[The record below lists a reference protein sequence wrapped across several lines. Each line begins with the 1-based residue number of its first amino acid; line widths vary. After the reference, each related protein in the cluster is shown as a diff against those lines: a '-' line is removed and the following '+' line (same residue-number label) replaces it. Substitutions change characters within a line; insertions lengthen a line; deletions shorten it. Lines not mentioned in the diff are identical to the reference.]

1 MAFESLPTWFWSV
14 YYIFLLLAF
23 VTALYS
29 LFKKKEKWLSAS
41 VVLTTLLVPFV
52 SLLYSIGR
60 PEGKNEA
67 EHLIDELKRG
77 EPWSILVIVGYML
90 ILFWFIRPLINKGN
104 QLKNSE
110 M

>member
-1 MAFESLPTWFWSV
+1 MAFESLPTGFWSI

-41 VVLTTLLVPFV
+41 VVFTTFLVPFV
-52 SLLYSIGR
+52 SLLYSIGRR

-77 EPWSILVIVGYML
+77 EP
-90 ILFWFIRPLINKGN
+90 
-104 QLKNSE
+104 
-110 M
+110 